1 MAWDHLPVIRAGI
14 GASSSS
20 KIVFLNPVANFCAD
34 PAERMVLFNN
44 HNAMRLCDGIKNRL
58 LVERFNRAQ
67 INNLSGNIFLFEL
80 SRDFQ
85 RDRNRS
91 ARNKRP
97 VTSLPSRF
105 TSALPSGI
113 SSSSSGGSTIPFEL

>member
-1 MAWDHLPVIRAGI
+1 
-14 GASSSS
+14 
-20 KIVFLNPVANFCAD
+20 
-34 PAERMVLFNN
+34 MVLFNN
-44 HNAMRLCDGIKNRL
+44 HHAMRFRDRVENRL

-67 INNLSGNIFLFEL
+67 INDLGGNIFLFEL

-85 RDRNRS
+85 RDRNSLRIT
-91 ARNKRP
+91 ND